1 VTGIGVTPINNNLV
15 STEIGTTFS
24 LPPVIEISSPS
35 ALSIP
40 SFSDENSTDSDIIPM
55 SPSNILRDV
64 DTADPRWMDE
74 YSMSSLLGHLDELAN
89 TSDTCNTPARSNES
103 SSLSIISETSVDYV
117 TKFAELAAAE
127 ENGGL

>member
-1 VTGIGVTPINNNLV
+1 
-15 STEIGTTFS
+15 
-24 LPPVIEISSPS
+24 
-35 ALSIP
+35 
-40 SFSDENSTDSDIIPM
+40 M

-89 TSDTCNTPARSNES
+89 TSDTCNTPARSNDS